1 MSNEAPR
8 RALTVIGA
16 PTSAGSYAPGQEA
29 APRVLR
35 EHGILTR
42 LAAGGREVRDAG
54 DGPLQVWTPDRAH
67 PFAQNF
73 ELAAE
78 AIRIVAAMVGVA
90 LDNGSD
96 VLVLGGNCTVALGVM
111 SALIA
116 REPDAAL
123 IYIDRHYDL
132 NTPSSTRDGAL
143 DWMGMAGALGLL
155 SDAPDF
161 GFPRAPLL
169 APSQLYY
176 LGVDPSA
183 ATEWERDQ
191 VERFVLRW
199 GSSSALAKS
208 PAAEIDRAVGW
219 AGTRSF
225 AIHLDLDAL
234 DFIDLPLSE
243 NTDARNTGPSLAAM
257 STVLTR
263 GCASDGFRVLSI
275 GELNP
280 TRAVGTPDAI
290 PRFVEAL
297 GAALA

>member
-1 MSNEAPR
+1 MSNAIPR
-8 RALTVIGA
+8 HALTVVGA

-35 EHGILTR
+35 EHGILDR
-42 LAAGGREVRDAG
+42 LAAGGRQVRDAG
-54 DGPLQVWTPDRAH
+54 DGPLQVWTPDRTH

-78 AIRIVAAMVGVA
+78 AVRAVGEMVGAA
-90 LDNGSD
+90 LDDGSD

-132 NTPSSTRDGAL
+132 NTSSSTGDGAL

-161 GFPRAPLL
+161 GFPRDPLL
-169 APSQLYY
+169 APSQLHY
-176 LGVDPSA
+176 LGVDPAA
-183 ATEWERDQ
+183 ATEWERAQ
-191 VERFVLRW
+191 VDRLELQW
-199 GSSSALAKS
+199 GSSSALAGS
-208 PAAEIDRAVGW
+208 PGAEIDRVVAW
-219 AGTRSF
+219 AGARSF
-225 AIHLDLDAL
+225 AIHLDLDTL

-243 NTDARNTGPSLAAM
+243 NTDARNSGPSLAAI
-257 STVLTR
+257 STVLKH
-263 GCASDGFRVLSI
+263 GCAADGFRVLSI

-280 TRAVGTPDAI
+280 TRAAGTPDTI
-290 PRFVEAL
+290 PRFIEAV
-297 GAALA
+297 GAALG